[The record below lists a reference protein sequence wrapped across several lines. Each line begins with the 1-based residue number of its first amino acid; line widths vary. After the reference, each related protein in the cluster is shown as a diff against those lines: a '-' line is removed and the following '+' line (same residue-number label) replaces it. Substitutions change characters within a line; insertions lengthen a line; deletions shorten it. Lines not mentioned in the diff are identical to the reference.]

1 MSTLSSLFEKFAA
14 LLCPTGAVIFVM
26 RKDCPEG
33 FLIINGQKV
42 YQTDYPRL
50 YTYLLN
56 LGTLQSGTDETGAY
70 VTLPP
75 ADGRFFEAT
84 TKPSKVGTLVEAG
97 LPNITGAFSNSYRGI
112 VGSTEGAFTNE
123 SWNRFR
129 DWGASGDVDNYDGAA
144 FDASRS
150 NQLFG
155 QSQSVQP
162 SSMMA
167 LPCIKI

>member
-33 FLIINGQKV
+33 FLVINGQKV

-84 TKPSKVGTLVEAG
+84 TEPSKVGTLVEAG
-97 LPNITGAFSNSYRGI
+97 LPNITGNAGFGDANLGNTGIAGAFYVGSNSYCITGYQKGTTKPI
-112 VGSTEGAFTNE
+112 S
-123 SWNRFR
+123 
-129 DWGASGDVDNYDGAA
+129 
-144 FDASRS
+144 FDASRCS
-150 NQLFG
+150 SVYGPSLT
-155 QSQSVQP
+155 VQP
-162 SSMMA
+162 SSLRSLA
-167 LPCIKI
+167 CIKV